1 MLISAVNGIIKQI
14 KLMRKKLNRK
24 VILLS
29 VLCFTLTLLGSTWAA
44 TLPYIDRSK
53 VRLFIKPGQKYY
65 GELFVENPTAEGRLM
80 TVYLED
86 WYYLPEND
94 GSKEFLPAASLTN
107 SCTNWMNFSPAEFT
121 VPAFGKQRIS
131 YSIDLPAEARG
142 GYYTAMF
149 FETSVAKLAEGASGD
164 QRGAGI
170 DLKVRIA
177 TLFYVEAEGTVNT
190 QVGIDN
196 LSIEKDFST
205 GGLVL
210 GADFKNGGNVDIT
223 AGGDFYIIDSQGM
236 IFARGEL
243 NDLYTFPGDQ
253 AKILGRWKDSVP
265 SGRYDLVVNLDLDRS
280 KGEGGRRA
288 PLVTREAE
296 IEIGRNTEVLRVG
309 PLR

>member
-14 KLMRKKLNRK
+14 KLMRKTFYSR

-29 VLCFTLTLLGSTWAA
+29 VLLFALTLLGGAWAA
-44 TLPYIDRSK
+44 SLPYIDRSK
-53 VRLFIKPGQKYY
+53 VRIFIKPGQKYF
-65 GELFVENPTAEGRLM
+65 GELFVENPTAEGRSM
-80 TVYLED
+80 IVYLED

-94 GSKEFLPAASLTN
+94 GSKEFVPAGSRQN
-107 SCTNWMNFSPAEFT
+107 SCTNWMNFSPAELRI
-121 VPAFGKQRIS
+121 PAFGKQRIS
-131 YSIDLPAEARG
+131 YSIDVPAGASG

-149 FETSVAKLAEGASGD
+149 FETSVAKLSENVSSD
-164 QRGAGI
+164 ERGAGI

-190 QVGIDN
+190 QVDIGN
-196 LSIEKDFST
+196 LSVEKDFST

-210 GADFKNGGNVDIT
+210 GVDFENRGNVDVT
-223 AGGDFYIIDSQGM
+223 AGGDFYIIDGQGM

-253 AKILGRWKDSVP
+253 AQISGRWKDSVP
-265 SGRYDLVVNLDLDRS
+265 SGRYDLVINLDLDRS
-280 KGEGGRRA
+280 KGEGGRKT
-288 PLVTREAE
+288 PLITKEAE